1 MKNNKRIV
9 ICVSLIIIMICTLLI
24 ISNKPKKTFKYNEST
39 IALLVNGKVSNTFP
53 SKGLYQVDIT
63 CDNADGVWDIDN
75 WKLDIKNITGNVSCN
90 VSFTSNPK
98 LLSNVVNTTST
109 SGEVSGNG
117 LLYKSDYGVR
127 YKGNNPNNYIWYNG
141 ELYRIIGKTPV
152 CTAVNTDSTCKTWNN
167 NGLVKI
173 IRNDSIGGLV
183 YNANETFS
191 STWVGSTIQ
200 KNLNEC
206 FLGKINSRNNTTCAT
221 YCYSYY
227 YYDSSYYSS
236 NSYKPVAKCD
246 YTQNGIAS
254 SGDYYNMIY
263 DGVYWNIGVTGSTST
278 SGSTQYIKE
287 KASLTSTTLKIGL
300 MYASDYGYAM
310 NSTNDYKN
318 NWLFTKG
325 DEWAMTA
332 YNASYL
338 VRVQSNGGFDEGSVF
353 VGSAVRPVLYLKSN
367 VYVVSGDGS
376 EGNPYKIMLG

>member
-9 ICVSLIIIMICTLLI
+9 ICISLIVIMICTLLV
-24 ISNKPKKTFKYNEST
+24 ISNKPKKTFEFNGST
-39 IALLVNGKVSNTFP
+39 IALLVDGKVSNTFP

-109 SGEVSGNG
+109 SGEISGNG
-117 LLYKSDYGVR
+117 FIYKPDENGVR
-127 YKGNNPNNYIWYNG
+127 YKGNNPNNFIWYNE

-152 CTAVNTDSTCKTWNN
+152 CTAVNTDGTCSTWNN

-173 IRNDSIGGLV
+173 IRNDSIGGLS
-183 YNANETFS
+183 YNANETSS

-206 FLGKINSRNNTTCAT
+206 FLGQINSRNNSACAT

-227 YYDSSYYSS
+227 DS
-236 NSYKPVAKCD
+236 SYKPVAKCD
-246 YTQNGIAS
+246 YTENGIAS

-263 DGVYWNIGVTGSTST
+263 DGVYWNIGVTNSTST
-278 SGSTQYIKE
+278 SGSTQYTKE
-287 KASLTSTTLKIGL
+287 KARLTSTTLKVGL

-325 DEWAMTA
+325 SEWTMTA
-332 YNASYL
+332 YSSSLPVNVNGSGGRSSASAWHGC
-338 VRVQSNGGFDEGSVF
+338 V
-353 VGSAVRPVLYLKSN
+353 VRPVLYLKSN
-367 VYVVSGDGS
+367 VYVISGDGS

>member
-9 ICVSLIIIMICTLLI
+9 ICILLIVIMIGTLLV
-24 ISNKPKKTFKYNEST
+24 ISNKPKKTFNYNEST

-53 SKGLYQVDIT
+53 SKGLYQIDIT

-152 CTAVNTDSTCKTWNN
+152 CTAVNTDNTCKTWNN

-183 YNANETFS
+183 YNANTTSS

-206 FLGKINSRNNTTCAT
+206 FLGQINSRSNTTCSA

-227 YYDSSYYSS
+227 SGSQ
-236 NSYKPVAKCD
+236 KPVAKCD
-246 YTQNGIAS
+246 YTQNGIAT
-254 SGDYYNMIY
+254 SGDYNNMIY
-263 DGVYWNIGVTGSTST
+263 DGVYWNIGV
-278 SGSTQYIKE
+278 SGSNVVSGKTQYDKE
-287 KASLTSTTLKIGL
+287 KTSQTSTTLKVGL

-310 NSTNDYKN
+310 NSGYNN

-325 DEWAMTA
+325 YEWTMTA
-332 YNASYL
+332 YSSSRPVNVNYSGGL
-338 VRVQSNGGFDEGSVF
+338 SNYYAYYGY
-353 VGSAVRPVLYLKSN
+353 AVRPVLYLKSN
-367 VYVVSGDGS
+367 VYVISGDGS

>member
-9 ICVSLIIIMICTLLI
+9 ICVSLIAILICTLLV
-24 ISNKPKKTFKYNEST
+24 ISNKPKKTFNYNGST

-127 YKGNNPNNYIWYNG
+127 YKGNNPNNYIWYNK

-152 CTAVNTDSTCKTWNN
+152 CTAVNTDGTCKTWNN

-173 IRNDSIGGLV
+173 IRNDSIGGLS
-183 YNANETFS
+183 YNANTTSS

-227 YYDSSYYSS
+227 DSSL
-236 NSYKPVAKCD
+236 KPVSKCD

-263 DGVYWNIGVTGSTST
+263 VGVYWNIGITNN
-278 SGSTQYIKE
+278 
-287 KASLTSTTLKIGL
+287 ASTTNYVKEAANQSSEQIKIGL
-300 MYASDYGYAM
+300 MYASDFGYAM
-310 NSTNDYKN
+310 NDTVNN
-318 NWLFTKG
+318 NWLFTEG
-325 DEWAMTA
+325 NEWTMSAFTSA
-332 YNASYL
+332 APIYISD
-338 VRVQSNGGFDEGSVF
+338 NGNSSRNSSIHGY
-353 VGSAVRPVLYLKSN
+353 AVRPVLYLKSN
-367 VYVVSGDGS
+367 VYVISGDGS

>member
-1 MKNNKRIV
+1 MKNNKKIV
-9 ICVSLIIIMICTLLI
+9 IYILLIAVALSTLLI
-24 ISNKPKKTFKYNEST
+24 ISNKPKKTFNFNGST

-53 SKGLYQVDIT
+53 SKGLYQIDIT

-90 VSFTSNPK
+90 VSFISNPK

-109 SGEVSGNG
+109 SGEVTGNG

-127 YKGNNPNNYIWYNG
+127 YKGNNPNNYIWYNK

-152 CTAVNTDSTCKTWNN
+152 CTAVNTDGTCKTWND
-167 NGLVKI
+167 NGIVKI

-183 YNANETFS
+183 YNANETSS

-206 FLGKINSRNNTTCAT
+206 FLGQINSRNNTTCET

-227 YYDSSYYSS
+227 TSSS
-236 NSYKPVAKCD
+236 KPVAKCD

-263 DGVYWNIGVTGSTST
+263 NGVYWNIGFDGSSPTTTGK
-278 SGSTQYIKE
+278 TQYEKE
-287 KASLTSTTLKIGL
+287 KASQTSSTLKIGL

-310 NSTNDYKN
+310 NSTDDYKN

-325 DEWAMTA
+325 LEWTMTA
-332 YNASYL
+332 YSSTNPVHVAY
-338 VRVQSNGGFDEGSVF
+338 NGGLNGTASAY
-353 VGSAVRPVLYLKSN
+353 VGYAVRPVLYLKSN
-367 VYVVSGDGS
+367 VYVISGDGS

>member
-1 MKNNKRIV
+1 
-9 ICVSLIIIMICTLLI
+9 MISTLLV
-24 ISNKPKKTFKYNEST
+24 ISNKPKKTFGYNGST

-53 SKGLYQVDIT
+53 SKGLYQIDIT
-63 CDNADGVWDIDN
+63 CDNADGVWDINN

-127 YKGNNPNNYIWYNG
+127 YKGNNPNNYIWYND

-152 CTAVNTDSTCKTWNN
+152 CTAVNTDNTCKTWNN

-183 YNANETFS
+183 YNVNTKSS
-191 STWVGSTIQ
+191 STWVESTIQ

-206 FLGKINSRNNTTCAT
+206 FLGQINSRNNTTCAT

-227 YYDSSYYSS
+227 S
-236 NSYKPVAKCD
+236 SYKPVAKCD
-246 YTQNGIAS
+246 YTQNGIATN
-254 SGDYYNMIY
+254 GDYNNMIY
-263 DGVYWNIGVTGSTST
+263 DGVYWNTGV
-278 SGSTQYIKE
+278 SGSTEASGATQYDKE
-287 KASLTSTTLKIGL
+287 KTSQTSKTLKVGL

-310 NSTNDYKN
+310 NSSYKN

-325 DEWAMTA
+325 YEWTMTA
-332 YNASYL
+332 YNASLPVL
-338 VRVQSNGGFDEGSVF
+338 VYYSGGLSGNNAYS
-353 VGSAVRPVLYLKSN
+353 GYAVRPVLYLKSN
-367 VYVVSGDGS
+367 VYVISGDGS
-376 EGNPYKIMLG
+376 EDNPYKIMLG

>member
-9 ICVSLIIIMICTLLI
+9 ICISLIVTIICTLSI
-24 ISNKPKKTFKYNEST
+24 ISNKPKKTFEFNGST

-53 SKGLYQVDIT
+53 SKGLYQIDIA
-63 CDNADGVWDIDN
+63 CDNADGIWDIDN
-75 WKLDIKNITGNVSCN
+75 WKFDIKNITGNVSCN

-98 LLSNVVNTTST
+98 LLSNIVNTTST

-117 LLYKSDYGVR
+117 FIYKPDENGVR
-127 YKGNNPNNYIWYNG
+127 YKGKNPNNYIWYNG

-152 CTAVNTDSTCKTWNN
+152 CTAVNTDGTCSTWNN

-183 YNANETFS
+183 YNANETSS
-191 STWVGSTIQ
+191 STWVESTIQ

-206 FLGKINSRNNTTCAT
+206 FLGQINSRNNTTCAA

-227 YYDSSYYSS
+227 SSSQ
-236 NSYKPVAKCD
+236 KPVAKCD
-246 YTQNGIAS
+246 YTQNGIVS
-254 SGDYYNMIY
+254 SGDYFNMIY
-263 DGVYWNIGVTGSTST
+263 NGVYWNIGVTGSTST
-278 SGSTQYIKE
+278 SGSTQYEKE

-310 NSTNDYKN
+310 SSTNDYKN

-325 DEWAMTA
+325 LEWTMTA
-332 YNASYL
+332 RSSSYP
-338 VRVQSNGGFDEGSVF
+338 VNVDFPGGLYSDFAYYGY
-353 VGSAVRPVLYLKSN
+353 AVRPVLYLKSN
-367 VYVVSGDGS
+367 VYVISGDGS
-376 EGNPYKIMLG
+376 EGNPYKIMLGN

>member
-1 MKNNKRIV
+1 MKNNKKIV
-9 ICVSLIIIMICTLLI
+9 ICILLIVIMICTLLI
-24 ISNKPKKTFKYNEST
+24 ISNKPKKTFEFNGST

-53 SKGLYQVDIT
+53 SKGLYQIDIT

-127 YKGNNPNNYIWYNG
+127 YKGNNPNNYIWYNK

-152 CTAVNTDSTCKTWNN
+152 CTAVNTDGTCKTWNN

-183 YNANETFS
+183 YNADTTSS

-200 KNLNEC
+200 ENLNEC
-206 FLGKINSRNNTTCAT
+206 FLKINSRNDAACAT

-227 YYDSSYYSS
+227 DS
-236 NSYKPVAKCD
+236 SYKPVAKCD

-263 DGVYWNIGVTGSTST
+263 NGVYWNIGVTSSTST
-278 SGSTQYIKE
+278 TGKTQYDKE
-287 KASLTSTTLKIGL
+287 KTSQTSTNLKIGL

-325 DEWAMTA
+325 FEWTMTA
-332 YNASYL
+332 YSSSSPVIVSYYGGLNFYFAS
-338 VRVQSNGGFDEGSVF
+338 
-353 VGSAVRPVLYLKSN
+353 VGYAVRPVLYLKSN
-367 VYVVSGDGS
+367 VYVISGDGS

>member
-9 ICVSLIIIMICTLLI
+9 ICVSLIVIMICTLLI
-24 ISNKPKKTFKYNEST
+24 INNKPKKTFEFNGST
-39 IALLVNGKVSNTFP
+39 IALIVNGKVSNTFP
-53 SKGLYQVDIT
+53 SKGLYQIDIT

-90 VSFTSNPK
+90 VSFTSSPK
-98 LLSNVVNTTST
+98 LLSNIVNTTST

-152 CTAVNTDSTCKTWNN
+152 CTAVNTDNTCKTWNN

-183 YNANETFS
+183 YNANETSS

-200 KNLNEC
+200 KNLNDC
-206 FLGKINSRNNTTCAT
+206 FLGQINSRNNTTCAT

-227 YYDSSYYSS
+227 TS
-236 NSYKPVAKCD
+236 SYKPVAKCD

-254 SGDYYNMIY
+254 SGDYNNMIY
-263 DGVYWNIGVTGSTST
+263 DGVYWNIGVTGSTEA
-278 SGSTQYIKE
+278 SGKTQYDKE
-287 KASLTSTTLKIGL
+287 KTSQTSTTLKIGL

-310 NSTNDYKN
+310 NNGYKN

-325 DEWAMTA
+325 YEWTMTA
-332 YNASYL
+332 YNASNP
-338 VRVQSNGGFDEGSVF
+338 VRVSLIGGLSDFHAYRGF
-353 VGSAVRPVLYLKSN
+353 AVRPVLYLKSN

>member
-9 ICVSLIIIMICTLLI
+9 ICILLIVIMIGTLLI
-24 ISNKPKKTFKYNEST
+24 IGNKPKKTFKYNEST

-53 SKGLYQVDIT
+53 SKGLYQIDIT
-63 CDNADGVWDIDN
+63 CDNANGVWDIDN

-90 VSFTSNPK
+90 VSFTSSPK

-127 YKGNNPNNYIWYNG
+127 YKGNNPNNYIWYNKQ
-141 ELYRIIGKTPV
+141 LYRIIGKTPV
-152 CTAVNTDSTCKTWNN
+152 CTAVNTDGTCKTWND

-173 IRNDSIGGLV
+173 IRNDSVGWLS
-183 YNANETFS
+183 YNANTTSS

-206 FLGKINSRNNTTCAT
+206 FLGKINSRNNSACAA

-227 YYDSSYYSS
+227 DSSR
-236 NSYKPVAKCD
+236 KPVAKCD
-246 YTQNGIAS
+246 YTENGIAS

-263 DGVYWNIGVTGSTST
+263 DGVYWNIGITSSTEASGKTQYDKEITSQTST
-278 SGSTQYIKE
+278 
-287 KASLTSTTLKIGL
+287 ALKIGL

-310 NSTNDYKN
+310 NNSYKN

-325 DEWAMTA
+325 YEWTMAA
-332 YNASYL
+332 YSSSRPVGVDVNGWLSSNVAYL
-338 VRVQSNGGFDEGSVF
+338 GL
-353 VGSAVRPVLYLKSN
+353 AVRPVLYLKSN
-367 VYVVSGDGS
+367 VYVISGDGS

>member
-1 MKNNKRIV
+1 MKNNKKIV
-9 ICVSLIIIMICTLLI
+9 ICILLIVIMIGTLLV
-24 ISNKPKKTFKYNEST
+24 ISNKPKKTFNYNEST
-39 IALLVNGKVSNTFP
+39 IALLVDGKVSNTFP
-53 SKGLYQVDIT
+53 SKGLYQIDIT

-75 WKLDIKNITGNVSCN
+75 WKLDIKNITGAVSCN

-127 YKGNNPNNYIWYNG
+127 YKGNNPNNYIWYNKG
-141 ELYRIIGKTPV
+141 LYRIIGKTPV
-152 CTAVNTDSTCKTWNN
+152 CTAVNTDNTCKTWNN

-183 YNANETFS
+183 YNANTTSS

-206 FLGKINSRNNTTCAT
+206 FLGQINSRNDAACAA

-227 YYDSSYYSS
+227 DSSR
-236 NSYKPVAKCD
+236 KPVAKCD
-246 YTQNGIAS
+246 YTQNGIAT
-254 SGDYYNMIY
+254 SGDYNNMIY
-263 DGVYWNIGVTGSTST
+263 DGVYWNIGVTGSIYTT
-278 SGSTQYIKE
+278 GKTQYDKE
-287 KASLTSTTLKIGL
+287 KTSQTSTTLKIGL

-310 NSTNDYKN
+310 NSG

-325 DEWAMTA
+325 YEWTMTA
-332 YNASYL
+332 YSSSYPVYVDFSGGLNYYNAYI
-338 VRVQSNGGFDEGSVF
+338 GY
-353 VGSAVRPVLYLKSN
+353 AVRPVLYLKSN

-376 EGNPYKIMLG
+376 EGNPYKIMLGN

>member
-9 ICVSLIIIMICTLLI
+9 ICVSLIVIMICTLLI
-24 ISNKPKKTFKYNEST
+24 IGNKPKKTFKYNEST

-53 SKGLYQVDIT
+53 SKGLYQIDIT
-63 CDNADGVWDIDN
+63 CDNADGAWDIDN

-90 VSFTSNPK
+90 VSFTSNSK

-127 YKGNNPNNYIWYNG
+127 YKGNNPNNYIWYNK

-152 CTAVNTDSTCKTWNN
+152 CTAVNTDGTCKTWNN

-173 IRNDSIGGLV
+173 IRNDSVGGLV
-183 YNANETFS
+183 YNANTTSS

-206 FLGKINSRNNTTCAT
+206 FLGQINSRNNSACAT

-227 YYDSSYYSS
+227 SSSR
-236 NSYKPVAKCD
+236 KPVAKCD
-246 YTQNGIAS
+246 YTENGIAS

-263 DGVYWNIGVTGSTST
+263 NGVYWNIGVTSSTST
-278 SGSTQYIKE
+278 TGKTQYDKE
-287 KASLTSTTLKIGL
+287 KTSQTSTNLKIGL

-310 NSTNDYKN
+310 NNGYKN

-325 DEWAMTA
+325 YEWTMTA
-332 YNASYL
+332 YSSSKPVYVNL
-338 VRVQSNGGFDEGSVF
+338 NGGLDSVNAYY
-353 VGSAVRPVLYLKSN
+353 GYAVRPVLYLQSN
-367 VYVVSGDGS
+367 VNKLSGDGS
-376 EGNPYKIMLG
+376 IASPYTLEM

>member
-9 ICVSLIIIMICTLLI
+9 ICISLIVIMICTLLV
-24 ISNKPKKTFKYNEST
+24 ISNKPKKTFNYNGNT

-53 SKGLYQVDIT
+53 SKGLYQIDIT

-109 SGEVSGNG
+109 SGVVSGNG

-127 YKGNNPNNYIWYNG
+127 YKGNNPNNYIWYNK

-152 CTAVNTDSTCKTWNN
+152 CTAVNTDGTCKTWND

-173 IRNDSIGGLV
+173 IRNDSVGGLV
-183 YNANETFS
+183 YNANTTSS

-206 FLGKINSRNNTTCAT
+206 FLGQINSRNNSACAT

-227 YYDSSYYSS
+227 SSSQ
-236 NSYKPVAKCD
+236 KPVAKCD

-254 SGDYYNMIY
+254 SGDYDNMIY
-263 DGVYWNIGVTGSTST
+263 NGVYWNIGVTGSSST
-278 SGSTQYIKE
+278 VGKTQYDKE
-287 KASLTSTTLKIGL
+287 KSSQTSTTLKIGL
-300 MYASDYGYAM
+300 MYASDYDYAM
-310 NSTNDYKN
+310 NNGYKN

-325 DEWAMTA
+325 YEWTMTA
-332 YNASYL
+332 YNASHL
-338 VRVQSNGGFDEGSVF
+338 VHVHNNGGLNHYATAYSGF
-353 VGSAVRPVLYLKSN
+353 AVRPVLYLKSN
-367 VYVVSGDGS
+367 VYVISGDGS

>member
-9 ICVSLIIIMICTLLI
+9 ICILLIVIMIGTLLI
-24 ISNKPKKTFKYNEST
+24 ISNKPKKTFNYNGST

-63 CDNADGVWDIDN
+63 CDNADGIWDIDN

-127 YKGNNPNNYIWYNG
+127 YKGNNPNNYIWYNK

-152 CTAVNTDSTCKTWNN
+152 CTAVNTDNTCKTWNN

-183 YNANETFS
+183 YNANTTSS

-206 FLGKINSRNNTTCAT
+206 FLGQINSRSNTTCAA

-227 YYDSSYYSS
+227 DSSR
-236 NSYKPVAKCD
+236 KPVAKCD

-278 SGSTQYIKE
+278 TGKTQYDKE
-287 KASLTSTTLKIGL
+287 KTSQTSTTLKVGL

-310 NSTNDYKN
+310 NSGYKN

-325 DEWAMTA
+325 YEWTMTA
-332 YNASYL
+332 YNASRPVYVNNL
-338 VRVQSNGGFDEGSVF
+338 GGLFGSNAYSGC
-353 VGSAVRPVLYLKSN
+353 AVRPVLYLKSN
-367 VYVVSGDGS
+367 VYVISGDGS

>member
-9 ICVSLIIIMICTLLI
+9 ICTMLIVIVICTLLV
-24 ISNKPKKTFKYNEST
+24 ISNKPKKTFEFNGST
-39 IALLVNGKVSNTFP
+39 IALIVDGKVSNTFP
-53 SKGLYQVDIT
+53 SKGLYQIDIT

-127 YKGNNPNNYIWYNG
+127 YKGNNPNNYIWYNKA
-141 ELYRIIGKTPV
+141 LYRIIGKTPV
-152 CTAVNTDSTCKTWNN
+152 CTAVNTDNTCKTWNN
-167 NGLVKI
+167 NGFVKI

-183 YNANETFS
+183 YNANTTSS

-206 FLGKINSRNNTTCAT
+206 FLGQINSRNSTTCEA
-221 YCYSYY
+221 YCYSN
-227 YYDSSYYSS
+227 YSS
-236 NSYKPVAKCD
+236 SQKPVAKCD

-254 SGDYYNMIY
+254 SGDYYNMLY
-263 DGVYWNIGVTGSTST
+263 DGVYWNIGV
-278 SGSTQYIKE
+278 SGSTEASGATQYDKE
-287 KASLTSTTLKIGL
+287 KESQTSTTLKVGL

-325 DEWAMTA
+325 YEWTMTA
-332 YNASYL
+332 YSSSYP
-338 VRVQSNGGFDEGSVF
+338 VRVDVSGVLTGSLKAYL
-353 VGSAVRPVLYLKSN
+353 GSAVRPVLYLKSN
-367 VYVVSGDGS
+367 VYVISGDGS

>member
-1 MKNNKRIV
+1 MKNNKKIV
-9 ICVSLIIIMICTLLI
+9 ICISLIVVTLSTLLI
-24 ISNKPKKTFKYNEST
+24 ISNKHKKTFNYNGST

-53 SKGLYQVDIT
+53 SKGLYQIDIT

-98 LLSNVVNTTST
+98 LLSNVVNTTNT

-141 ELYRIIGKTPV
+141 QLYRIIGKTPV
-152 CTAVNTDSTCKTWNN
+152 CIAVNTDGTCKTWNN

-173 IRNDSIGGLV
+173 IKNDSIGGLV
-183 YNANETFS
+183 YNANTTTS

-206 FLGKINSRNNTTCAT
+206 FLGQINSRNNTTCAA

-227 YYDSSYYSS
+227 YSSQ
-236 NSYKPVAKCD
+236 KPVAKCD

-263 DGVYWNIGVTGSTST
+263 DGVYWNIGV
-278 SGSTQYIKE
+278 SGSNVASGKTQYEKE
-287 KASLTSTTLKIGL
+287 KTSLTSSTIKIGL

-310 NSTNDYKN
+310 NSGYKN

-325 DEWAMTA
+325 YEWTMTA
-332 YNASYL
+332 HSSSYPHY
-338 VRVQSNGGFDEGSVF
+338 VTNNGELNCNFAFYGH
-353 VGSAVRPVLYLKSN
+353 AVRPVLYLKSN
-367 VYVVSGDGS
+367 VYVISGDGS

>member
-9 ICVSLIIIMICTLLI
+9 ICILLIVIMICALLV
-24 ISNKPKKTFKYNEST
+24 ISNKPKKTFGYNGST
-39 IALLVNGKVSNTFP
+39 IALLVDGKVSDTFP
-53 SKGLYQVDIT
+53 SKGLYQIDIT
-63 CDNADGVWDIDN
+63 CDNADGIWDVDN

-109 SGEVSGNG
+109 SGETSGNG

-127 YKGNNPNNYIWYNG
+127 YQGNNPNNYIWYNG

-183 YNANETFS
+183 YNANETSS

-206 FLGKINSRNNTTCAT
+206 FLGQINSRNNTTCAS

-227 YYDSSYYSS
+227 RSK
-236 NSYKPVAKCD
+236 YKPVAKCD
-246 YTQNGIAS
+246 YTQNGIALN
-254 SGDYYNMIY
+254 GDYYNMIY
-263 DGVYWNIGVTGSTST
+263 EGVYWNIGFDGSSTTTTGKTQYDKEKSSQTST
-278 SGSTQYIKE
+278 
-287 KASLTSTTLKIGL
+287 ALKVGL

-310 NSTNDYKN
+310 NSTNDCKN

-325 DEWAMTA
+325 REWTMTA
-332 YNASYL
+332 RNASNPVVVY
-338 VRVQSNGGFDEGSVF
+338 SDGGFSGYPAYY
-353 VGSAVRPVLYLKSN
+353 GYAVRPVLYLKSN

>member
-9 ICVSLIIIMICTLLI
+9 ICITLIVIMICTLLV
-24 ISNKPKKTFKYNEST
+24 ISNKPKKTFGYNGST
-39 IALLVNGKVSNTFP
+39 IALLVDGKVSNTFP
-53 SKGLYQVDIT
+53 SKGLYQIDIT

-98 LLSNVVNTTST
+98 LLSNIVNTTST

-127 YKGNNPNNYIWYNG
+127 YKGNNPNNYIWYNK

-152 CTAVNTDSTCKTWNN
+152 CTAVNTDNTCKTWNN

-173 IRNDSIGGLV
+173 IRNDSVGGLV
-183 YNANETFS
+183 YNANETSS
-191 STWVGSTIQ
+191 STWVDSTIQ
-200 KNLNEC
+200 KNINNC
-206 FLGKINSRNNTTCAT
+206 FLGQINSRNNTTCAT

-227 YYDSSYYSS
+227 SSQ
-236 NSYKPVAKCD
+236 KPVAKCD
-246 YTQNGIAS
+246 YTKNGIAS
-254 SGDYYNMIY
+254 SGNYYNMIY
-263 DGVYWNIGVTGSTST
+263 DGVYWNIGFDGSSPTTTGK
-278 SGSTQYIKE
+278 TQYDKE
-287 KASLTSTTLKIGL
+287 KTSQTSTTLKLGL

-310 NSTNDYKN
+310 NSSYKN

-325 DEWAMTA
+325 YEWTMTA
-332 YNASYL
+332 YSASIPVL
-338 VRVQSNGGFDEGSVF
+338 VNSRGVLSNDLSAYGGY
-353 VGSAVRPVLYLKSN
+353 AVRPVLYLKSN
-367 VYVVSGDGS
+367 VYVISGNGS

>member
-1 MKNNKRIV
+1 MKNNKKIV
-9 ICVSLIIIMICTLLI
+9 ICILLIVIMIGTLLV

-53 SKGLYQVDIT
+53 SKGLYQIDIT
-63 CDNADGVWDIDN
+63 CDNANGVWNIDN

-98 LLSNVVNTTST
+98 LLSNVVNTTSA
-109 SGEVSGNG
+109 SGVVSGNG
-117 LLYKSDYGVR
+117 LLYKPDDNGVR
-127 YKGNNPNNYIWYNG
+127 YKGNNPNNYIWYNK

-152 CTAVNTDSTCKTWNN
+152 CTAVNTDGTCKTWNN

-173 IRNDSIGGLV
+173 IRNDSIGGLS
-183 YNANETFS
+183 YNANTTSS

-206 FLGKINSRNNTTCAT
+206 FLGQINSRNNSTCAA

-227 YYDSSYYSS
+227 SG
-236 NSYKPVAKCD
+236 SYKPVAKCD
-246 YTQNGIAS
+246 YTQNGIAL

-263 DGVYWNIGVTGSTST
+263 DGVYWNIGVTDSASTT
-278 SGSTQYIKE
+278 GKTQYDKE
-287 KASLTSTTLKIGL
+287 KTSQTSTTLKIGL
-300 MYASDYGYAM
+300 MYTSDYGYAM
-310 NSTNDYKN
+310 NNGPKN

-325 DEWAMTA
+325 YEWTMTA
-332 YNASYL
+332 SSSSNPVIVAFSGGLGDNSNAYNGY
-338 VRVQSNGGFDEGSVF
+338 
-353 VGSAVRPVLYLKSN
+353 AVRPVLYLKSN

>member
-9 ICVSLIIIMICTLLI
+9 ICVSLIAIMICTLLI
-24 ISNKPKKTFKYNEST
+24 IGNKPKKTFEFNGST

-53 SKGLYQVDIT
+53 SKGLYQIDIT

-90 VSFTSNPK
+90 VSFTSNSK

-127 YKGNNPNNYIWYNG
+127 YKGNNPNNYIWYNK

-152 CTAVNTDSTCKTWNN
+152 CIAVNTDGTCSTWNN

-183 YNANETFS
+183 YNANTTSS

-200 KNLNEC
+200 KNLNKC
-206 FLGKINSRNNTTCAT
+206 FLGQKNSRNNTTCAA

-227 YYDSSYYSS
+227 TSSY
-236 NSYKPVAKCD
+236 NPVAKCD

-254 SGDYYNMIY
+254 SGEYYNMIY
-263 DGVYWNIGVTGSTST
+263 DGVYWNIGFDGSLPTT
-278 SGSTQYIKE
+278 SGKTQYEKE
-287 KASLTSTTLKIGL
+287 KVSQTSVILKAGL

-310 NSTNDYKN
+310 IGSFKN

-325 DEWAMTA
+325 HEWTMTA
-332 YNASYL
+332 YNASNPVY
-338 VRVQSNGGFDEGSVF
+338 SNRNGFLDGVYGAYAGF
-353 VGSAVRPVLYLKSN
+353 TVRPVLYLKSN
-367 VYVVSGDGS
+367 VYVISGDGS

>member
-1 MKNNKRIV
+1 MKNNKKIV
-9 ICVSLIIIMICTLLI
+9 ICILLIAVALSTLLI
-24 ISNKPKKTFKYNEST
+24 ISNKPKKTFNFNGST

-53 SKGLYQVDIT
+53 SKGLYQIDIT

-90 VSFTSNPK
+90 VSFISNPK

-109 SGEVSGNG
+109 SGEVTGNG

-127 YKGNNPNNYIWYNG
+127 YKGNNPNNYIWYNK

-152 CTAVNTDSTCKTWNN
+152 CTAVNTDGTCKTWND
-167 NGLVKI
+167 NGIVKI

-183 YNANETFS
+183 YNANETSS

-206 FLGKINSRNNTTCAT
+206 FLGQINSRNNTTCET

-227 YYDSSYYSS
+227 TSSS
-236 NSYKPVAKCD
+236 KPVAKCD

-263 DGVYWNIGVTGSTST
+263 NGVYWNIGFDGSSPTTTGK
-278 SGSTQYIKE
+278 TQYEKE
-287 KASLTSTTLKIGL
+287 KASQTSSTLKIGL

-310 NSTNDYKN
+310 NSTDDYKN

-325 DEWAMTA
+325 LEWTMTA
-332 YNASYL
+332 YSSTNPVHVAY
-338 VRVQSNGGFDEGSVF
+338 NGGLNGTASAY
-353 VGSAVRPVLYLKSN
+353 VGYAVRPVLYLKSN
-367 VYVVSGDGS
+367 VYVIFGDGS

>member
-9 ICVSLIIIMICTLLI
+9 ICVSLIVIMICTLLI
-24 ISNKPKKTFKYNEST
+24 INNKPKKTFGYNGST
-39 IALLVNGKVSNTFP
+39 IALIVDGKVSNTFP
-53 SKGLYQVDIT
+53 SKGLYQIDIT

-75 WKLDIKNITGNVSCN
+75 WKLDIKNITGNVTCN

-152 CTAVNTDSTCKTWNN
+152 CTAVNTDNTCKTWNN

-183 YNANETFS
+183 YKANTTSS
-191 STWVGSTIQ
+191 STWVESTIQ
-200 KNLNEC
+200 KNLNDC
-206 FLGKINSRNNTTCAT
+206 FLGQINSRNNTTCAT

-227 YYDSSYYSS
+227 TS
-236 NSYKPVAKCD
+236 SYKPVAKCD

-254 SGDYYNMIY
+254 SGDYNNMIY

-278 SGSTQYIKE
+278 TGKTQYDKE
-287 KASLTSTTLKIGL
+287 KTSQTSTTLKIGL

-310 NSTNDYKN
+310 NNGYKN

-325 DEWAMTA
+325 YEWTMTA
-332 YNASYL
+332 YNASNPVYVNRSGGL
-338 VRVQSNGGFDEGSVF
+338 SNSTAYYGY
-353 VGSAVRPVLYLKSN
+353 AVRPVLYLKSN

>member
-9 ICVSLIIIMICTLLI
+9 ICILLIVIMIGALLI
-24 ISNKPKKTFKYNEST
+24 IGNKPKKTFNYNGST
-39 IALLVNGKVSNTFP
+39 IALLVDGKVSSTFP
-53 SKGLYQVDIT
+53 SKGLYQIDIT

-117 LLYKSDYGVR
+117 FIYKPDEYGVR

-152 CTAVNTDSTCKTWNN
+152 CTAVNTDGICSTWNN
-167 NGLVKI
+167 TGLVKI

-183 YNANETFS
+183 YNANTTSS

-206 FLGKINSRNNTTCAT
+206 FLGQINSRNDTTCAT
-221 YCYSYY
+221 YCYSN
-227 YYDSSYYSS
+227 YSS
-236 NSYKPVAKCD
+236 FKPVAKCD
-246 YTQNGIAS
+246 YTQNGIVS

-263 DGVYWNIGVTGSTST
+263 DGVYWNIGFVGSSPTTTGK
-278 SGSTQYIKE
+278 TQYEKE
-287 KASLTSTTLKIGL
+287 KTSQTSTTLKIGL

-310 NSTNDYKN
+310 NGSSKN

-325 DEWAMTA
+325 TEWTMTA
-332 YNASYL
+332 SNYEYPVDVIYDGNFGGRAGAYN
-338 VRVQSNGGFDEGSVF
+338 
-353 VGSAVRPVLYLKSN
+353 GSAVRPVLYLKSN
-367 VYVVSGDGS
+367 VYVISGDGS
-376 EGNPYKIMLG
+376 EGNPYKIMLGN

>member
-1 MKNNKRIV
+1 MKNNKKIV
-9 ICVSLIIIMICTLLI
+9 ICILLIVIMIGTLLI
-24 ISNKPKKTFKYNEST
+24 ISNKPKKTFNFNGST

-53 SKGLYQVDIT
+53 SKGLYQIDIT

-90 VSFTSNPK
+90 VSFTSNPI

-127 YKGNNPNNYIWYNG
+127 YKGNNPNNYIWYNK

-152 CTAVNTDSTCKTWNN
+152 CTAINTDGTCKTWNN

-183 YNANETFS
+183 YNANTTPS

-206 FLGKINSRNNTTCAT
+206 FLGKINSRNNSTCAT

-227 YYDSSYYSS
+227 ST
-236 NSYKPVAKCD
+236 SYKPVAKCD
-246 YTQNGIAS
+246 YTENGIAS

-263 DGVYWNIGVTGSTST
+263 DGVYWNIGVSYSTST
-278 SGSTQYIKE
+278 SGKTQYDKE
-287 KASLTSTTLKIGL
+287 KKSQTSTTLKIGL

-318 NWLFTKG
+318 NWLFTKCY
-325 DEWAMTA
+325 EWTMTA
-332 YNASYL
+332 YNSDTNP
-338 VRVQSNGGFDEGSVF
+338 VRVVNSGGLSYTFSYG
-353 VGSAVRPVLYLKSN
+353 GYAVRPVLYLKSN
-367 VYVVSGDGS
+367 VYVISGDGS

>member
-1 MKNNKRIV
+1 MKNNKKIV
-9 ICVSLIIIMICTLLI
+9 ICISLIVIMICTLLI
-24 ISNKPKKTFKYNEST
+24 ISNKPKNTFKYNEST

-53 SKGLYQVDIT
+53 SKGLYQIDIT

-75 WKLDIKNITGNVSCN
+75 WKLDIKNITGNASCN

-117 LLYKSDYGVR
+117 FIYKPDENGVR
-127 YKGNNPNNYIWYNG
+127 YKGNNPNNYIWYNK

-152 CTAVNTDSTCKTWNN
+152 CTAVNTDGTCKTWND

-173 IRNDSIGGLV
+173 IRNDSIGGLS
-183 YNANETFS
+183 YNANTTSS
-191 STWVGSTIQ
+191 STWAGSTIQ

-206 FLGKINSRNNTTCAT
+206 FLGQINSRNNTTCAT

-227 YYDSSYYSS
+227 NS
-236 NSYKPVAKCD
+236 SYKPVAKCD

-263 DGVYWNIGVTGSTST
+263 DGVYWNIGV
-278 SGSTQYIKE
+278 SGSPSTTGKTQYDKE
-287 KASLTSTTLKIGL
+287 KTSQTSTTLKIGL
-300 MYASDYGYAM
+300 MYASDYGYAV
-310 NSTNDYKN
+310 NNGYKN

-325 DEWAMTA
+325 YEWTMTA
-332 YNASYL
+332 YSSSDP
-338 VRVQSNGGFDEGSVF
+338 VHVVSSGGLYNFFAYFGY
-353 VGSAVRPVLYLKSN
+353 AVRPVLYLKSN
-367 VYVVSGDGS
+367 VQVYAGDGS
-376 EGNPYKIMLG
+376 ISKPYQIKLAS

>member
-1 MKNNKRIV
+1 MKNNKKIV
-9 ICVSLIIIMICTLLI
+9 ICILLIAVALSTLLR
-24 ISNKPKKTFKYNEST
+24 ISNKPKKTFNFNGST

-53 SKGLYQVDIT
+53 SKGLYQIDIT

-90 VSFTSNPK
+90 VSFISNPK

-109 SGEVSGNG
+109 SGEVTGNG

-127 YKGNNPNNYIWYNG
+127 YKGNNPNNYIWYNK

-152 CTAVNTDSTCKTWNN
+152 CTAVNTDGTCKTWND
-167 NGLVKI
+167 NGIVKI

-183 YNANETFS
+183 YNANETSS

-206 FLGKINSRNNTTCAT
+206 FLGQINSRNNTTCET

-227 YYDSSYYSS
+227 TSSS
-236 NSYKPVAKCD
+236 KPVAKCD

-263 DGVYWNIGVTGSTST
+263 NGVYWNIGFDGSSPTTTGK
-278 SGSTQYIKE
+278 TQYEKE
-287 KASLTSTTLKIGL
+287 KASQTSSTLKIGL

-310 NSTNDYKN
+310 NSTDDYKN

-325 DEWAMTA
+325 LEWTMTA
-332 YNASYL
+332 YSSTNPVHVAY
-338 VRVQSNGGFDEGSVF
+338 NGGLNGTASAY
-353 VGSAVRPVLYLKSN
+353 VGYAVRPVLYLKSN
-367 VYVVSGDGS
+367 VYVISGDGS

>member
-9 ICVSLIIIMICTLLI
+9 ICISLIVIMICTLLV
-24 ISNKPKKTFKYNEST
+24 ISNKPKKTFEFNGST
-39 IALLVNGKVSNTFP
+39 IALLVDGKVSNTFP
-53 SKGLYQVDIT
+53 SKGLYQIDIT
-63 CDNADGVWDIDN
+63 CDNAQGEWDIDN

-109 SGEVSGNG
+109 SGEISGNG

-152 CTAVNTDSTCKTWNN
+152 CTAVNTDNTCKTWNN

-173 IRNDSIGGLV
+173 IRNDSIGGIS
-183 YNANETFS
+183 YNANTTSS
-191 STWVGSTIQ
+191 STWVGSTVQ

-206 FLGKINSRNNTTCAT
+206 FLGQINSRNNTTCAT

-227 YYDSSYYSS
+227 SSSQ
-236 NSYKPVAKCD
+236 KPVAKCD

-263 DGVYWNIGVTGSTST
+263 DGVYWNIGVSGSTSI
-278 SGSTQYIKE
+278 SGTTQYEKE
-287 KASLTSTTLKIGL
+287 KTNQTSSTIKVGL
-300 MYASDYGYAM
+300 MYASDYGYAI
-310 NSTNDYKN
+310 NSGYKN
-318 NWLFTKG
+318 NWLFAKG
-325 DEWAMTA
+325 YEWTMTA
-332 YNASYL
+332 YSSSDPVYVGNHVGL
-338 VRVQSNGGFDEGSVF
+338 NHGSAY
-353 VGSAVRPVLYLKSN
+353 VGYAVRPVLYLKSN
-367 VYVVSGDGS
+367 VYVISGDGS
-376 EGNPYKIMLG
+376 ESNPYKIMLGN

>member
-1 MKNNKRIV
+1 MKNNKKIV
-9 ICVSLIIIMICTLLI
+9 ICISLIVIMIGTLLI
-24 ISNKPKKTFKYNEST
+24 ISNKPKNTFKYNEST

-53 SKGLYQVDIT
+53 SKGLYQIDIT

-127 YKGNNPNNYIWYNG
+127 YKGNNPNNYIWYNK

-152 CTAVNTDSTCKTWNN
+152 CTAVNTDGTCKTWNN

-173 IRNDSIGGLV
+173 IRNDSIGGLS
-183 YNANETFS
+183 YNANTTS
-191 STWVGSTIQ
+191 SSAWVESTIQ
-200 KNLNEC
+200 KNLNNC
-206 FLGKINSRNNTTCAT
+206 FLSQINSRNNTTCAT

-227 YYDSSYYSS
+227 DS
-236 NSYKPVAKCD
+236 SYKPVAKCD
-246 YTQNGIAS
+246 YTENGIAS

-263 DGVYWNIGVTGSTST
+263 DGVYWNIGVTDSASTT
-278 SGSTQYIKE
+278 GKTQYDKE
-287 KASLTSTTLKIGL
+287 KTSQTSTTLKIGL
-300 MYASDYGYAM
+300 MYTSDYGYAM
-310 NSTNDYKN
+310 NNGPKN

-325 DEWAMTA
+325 YEWTMTA
-332 YNASYL
+332 SSSSNPVIVAFSGGLGDNSNAYY
-338 VRVQSNGGFDEGSVF
+338 GF
-353 VGSAVRPVLYLKSN
+353 AVRPVLYLKSN
-367 VYVVSGDGS
+367 VYVISGDGS

>member
-1 MKNNKRIV
+1 MKNYKKIIICISLIV
-9 ICVSLIIIMICTLLI
+9 IMIGTLLV
-24 ISNKPKKTFKYNEST
+24 ISNKPKKTFGYNGST
-39 IALLVNGKVSNTFP
+39 IALLVDGKVSNTFP
-53 SKGLYQVDIT
+53 SKGLYQIDIT
-63 CDNADGVWDIDN
+63 CDNAQGEWDIDN
-75 WKLDIKNITGNVSCN
+75 WELDIKNITGNVACN

-127 YKGNNPNNYIWYNG
+127 YKGNNPNNYIWYNK

-152 CTAVNTDSTCKTWNN
+152 CTAVNTDNTCKTWNN

-183 YNANETFS
+183 YNANTTSS

-200 KNLNEC
+200 KNLNDC
-206 FLGKINSRNNTTCAT
+206 FLGQINSRNNTTCAA

-227 YYDSSYYSS
+227 TSSF
-236 NSYKPVAKCD
+236 KPVAKCD

-254 SGDYYNMIY
+254 SGDYFNMIF
-263 DGVYWNIGVTGSTST
+263 DGVYWNIGFIGFDGSSQTTTGK
-278 SGSTQYIKE
+278 TQYEKE
-287 KASLTSTTLKIGL
+287 KASQTSVALKVGL

-310 NSTNDYKN
+310 NSSYKN

-325 DEWAMTA
+325 DEWTMSAHD
-332 YNASYL
+332 ASNHVIVY
-338 VRVQSNGGFDEGSVF
+338 NGGFSYIDAYYGY
-353 VGSAVRPVLYLKSN
+353 AVRPVLYLKSN
-367 VYVVSGDGS
+367 VYVISGDGS

>member
-1 MKNNKRIV
+1 MKNNKKIV
-9 ICVSLIIIMICTLLI
+9 ICILLIVIMIGTLLV

-53 SKGLYQVDIT
+53 SKGLYQIDIT
-63 CDNADGVWDIDN
+63 CDNANGVWNIDN

-98 LLSNVVNTTST
+98 LLSNVVNTTSA
-109 SGEVSGNG
+109 SGVVSGNG
-117 LLYKSDYGVR
+117 LLYKPDDNGVR
-127 YKGNNPNNYIWYNG
+127 YKGNNPNNYIWYNK

-152 CTAVNTDSTCKTWNN
+152 CTAVNTDGTCKTWNN

-173 IRNDSIGGLV
+173 IRNDSIGGLS
-183 YNANETFS
+183 YNANTTSS

-206 FLGKINSRNNTTCAT
+206 FLGQINSRNNSTCAA

-227 YYDSSYYSS
+227 SG
-236 NSYKPVAKCD
+236 SYKPVAKCD
-246 YTQNGIAS
+246 YTQNGIAL

-263 DGVYWNIGVTGSTST
+263 DGVYWNIGVTDSASTT
-278 SGSTQYIKE
+278 GKTQYDKE
-287 KASLTSTTLKIGL
+287 KTSQTSTTLKIGL
-300 MYASDYGYAM
+300 MYTSDYGYAM
-310 NSTNDYKN
+310 NNGPKN

-325 DEWAMTA
+325 YEWTMTA
-332 YNASYL
+332 SSSSNPVIVAFSGGLGDNSNAYNGY
-338 VRVQSNGGFDEGSVF
+338 
-353 VGSAVRPVLYLKSN
+353 AVRPVLYLKSN
-367 VYVVSGDGS
+367 VYVISGDGS

>member
-1 MKNNKRIV
+1 MKNNKKIV
-9 ICVSLIIIMICTLLI
+9 ICISLIVVTLSILII
-24 ISNKPKKTFKYNEST
+24 ISNKPKKTFNYNGST

-63 CDNADGVWDIDN
+63 CDNADGIWDIDN

-90 VSFTSNPK
+90 VSFTSSPK
-98 LLSNVVNTTST
+98 LLSNIVNTTST

-127 YKGNNPNNYIWYNG
+127 YKGNNPNNYIWYNK

-152 CTAVNTDSTCKTWNN
+152 CTVVNTDGTCKTWNN

-183 YNANETFS
+183 YNANTTSS
-191 STWVGSTIQ
+191 STWVDSSIQ
-200 KNLNEC
+200 KNLNDC
-206 FLGKINSRNNTTCAT
+206 FLRQINSRNNSDCAA

-227 YYDSSYYSS
+227 YS
-236 NSYKPVAKCD
+236 SYKPVAKCD
-246 YTQNGIAS
+246 YTENGIAS
-254 SGDYYNMIY
+254 SGDYYNMI
-263 DGVYWNIGVTGSTST
+263 DNGVYWNIGITGSTSI
-278 SGSTQYIKE
+278 SGKTQYDKE
-287 KASLTSTTLKIGL
+287 KTGQTSTTLKVGL

-310 NSTNDYKN
+310 DSSYKN

-325 DEWAMTA
+325 YEWTMSAF
-332 YNASYL
+332 SSS
-338 VRVQSNGGFDEGSVF
+338 RPVF
-353 VGSAVRPVLYLKSN
+353 VNFDGGVNLNAAYRGYAVRPVLYLKSN

>member
-1 MKNNKRIV
+1 MKNNKKII
-9 ICVSLIIIMICTLLI
+9 ICTSLIAIMICTLLV
-24 ISNKPKKTFKYNEST
+24 ISNKPKKTFNYNGST
-39 IALLVNGKVSNTFP
+39 IALLVDGKVSNTFP
-53 SKGLYQVDIT
+53 SKGLYQIDIT
-63 CDNADGVWDIDN
+63 CGNADGVWDIDN

-98 LLSNVVNTTST
+98 LLSNIVNTTST

-127 YKGNNPNNYIWYNG
+127 YKGNNPNNYIWYNK

-152 CTAVNTDSTCKTWNN
+152 CTAVNTDGTCSTWNN

-183 YNANETFS
+183 YNADTTSS

-206 FLGKINSRNNTTCAT
+206 FLDQNNNTCAT

-227 YYDSSYYSS
+227 GSSR
-236 NSYKPVAKCD
+236 KPVAKCD

-263 DGVYWNIGVTGSTST
+263 DGVYWNIGVTNSTEA
-278 SGSTQYIKE
+278 SGKTQYDKE
-287 KASLTSTTLKIGL
+287 KTSQTSTTLKIGL

-310 NSTNDYKN
+310 NNGSKN

-325 DEWAMTA
+325 YEWTMTA
-332 YNASYL
+332 RSSSRPVDVHPTGGLGNSSAYNGY
-338 VRVQSNGGFDEGSVF
+338 
-353 VGSAVRPVLYLKSN
+353 AVRPVLYLKSN
-367 VYVVSGDGS
+367 VYVISGDGS
-376 EGNPYKIMLG
+376 EGNPYKIMLGN

>member
-9 ICVSLIIIMICTLLI
+9 ICISLIVIMICTLLV
-24 ISNKPKKTFKYNEST
+24 ISNKPKKTFGYNGST

-53 SKGLYQVDIT
+53 SKGLYQIDIT

-127 YKGNNPNNYIWYNG
+127 YKGNNPSNYIWYNG

-152 CTAVNTDSTCKTWNN
+152 CTAINTDNTCKTWNN

-173 IRNDSIGGLV
+173 IRNDSIGCLV
-183 YNANETFS
+183 YNANTTSS

-206 FLGKINSRNNTTCAT
+206 FLGKINSRNNTTCAA

-227 YYDSSYYSS
+227 VYQ
-236 NSYKPVAKCD
+236 KPVAKCD
-246 YTQNGIAS
+246 YTENGIATN
-254 SGDYYNMIY
+254 DNYNNMIY
-263 DGVYWNIGVTGSTST
+263 DGVYWNIGV
-278 SGSTQYIKE
+278 SGSQSTTGKPQYDKE
-287 KASLTSTTLKIGL
+287 KTSQTSVTLKVGL

-310 NSTNDYKN
+310 NSSYKN

-325 DEWAMTA
+325 FEWTMTA
-332 YNASYL
+332 YSSSKPVY
-338 VRVQSNGGFDEGSVF
+338 VYGNGGVYDDSSYRGY
-353 VGSAVRPVLYLKSN
+353 AVRPVLYLKSN
-367 VYVVSGDGS
+367 VYVISGDGS

>member
-1 MKNNKRIV
+1 MKNNKRII
-9 ICVSLIIIMICTLLI
+9 ICILLIVIMIGTLLV
-24 ISNKPKKTFKYNEST
+24 ISNKPKKAFNFNGNT

-53 SKGLYQVDIT
+53 SKGLYQIDIT

-75 WKLDIKNITGNVSCN
+75 WKLDIKNITGNASCN

-127 YKGNNPNNYIWYNG
+127 YKGNNPNNYIWYNK
-141 ELYRIIGKTPV
+141 ELYRIIGKIPV
-152 CTAVNTDSTCKTWNN
+152 CTAINTDGTCKTWNN

-173 IRNDSIGGLV
+173 IKNDSIGGLV
-183 YNANETFS
+183 YNANATSS

-206 FLGKINSRNNTTCAT
+206 FLGQINSRNNSACAT

-227 YYDSSYYSS
+227 DS
-236 NSYKPVAKCD
+236 SYKPVAKCD
-246 YTQNGIAS
+246 YTENGIAS

-278 SGSTQYIKE
+278 SGSTQYTKE
-287 KASLTSTTLKIGL
+287 ETSQTSTTLKIGL
-300 MYASDYGYAM
+300 MYASDYSYAM

-325 DEWAMTA
+325 YEWTMTA
-332 YNASYL
+332 SSSSYPFRVHYSGSPGAYYAYNGY
-338 VRVQSNGGFDEGSVF
+338 
-353 VGSAVRPVLYLKSN
+353 AVRPVLYLKSN
-367 VYVVSGDGS
+367 VYVISGDGS
-376 EGNPYKIMLG
+376 EGNPYKIMLGN